1 MKTCGSQPPGAWRLG
16 SDSQA
21 SQPKDGPQV
30 DVIEHAR
37 TTMRNFAREQQAEY
51 SHGHDR
57 PLGGYLKVMGTYAGL
72 VGGLAGLTWARRKRL
87 PARIEPWDVALIA
100 IATHKL
106 SRVLSKDSVA
116 SPLRAAFTRYEGVSG
131 PAELAEDVRLG
142 GVGKS
147 IGELLTCPF
156 CLAQW
161 FATGF
166 GFGLVLA
173 PRATRLIASIMAAR
187 AASDYLQF
195 AYAAAQRF
203 AEKD

>member
-1 MKTCGSQPPGAWRLG
+1 ME
-16 SDSQA
+16 
-21 SQPKDGPQV
+21 QV
-30 DVIEHAR
+30 RATAR
-37 TTMRNFAREQQAEY
+37 TFAREQQSEY
-51 SHGHDR
+51 SQGHDR

-72 VGGLAGLTWARRKRL
+72 VGGLSGLTWKRRRQL
-87 PARIEPWDVALIA
+87 PSTIAPWDVALIA

-106 SRVLSKDSVA
+106 SRVVAKDSVV

-131 PAELAEDVRLG
+131 PAELEEDVRAE

-161 FATGF
+161 IATGF

-173 PRATRLIASIMAAR
+173 PRATRLVASIMAAR

-195 AYAAAQRF
+195 AYAAAQHV
-203 AEKD
+203 AEKE